1 MAFLIDTDIIIYS
14 LKGHEKVQ
22 SWMLKNQNIPKF
34 ISVITYGELT
44 YGARKSKFQEK
55 NIATVKRIGELFSII
70 DINKDIIEIFGELKA
85 KLEISGTRVDDMDLI
100 IAASSLYM
108 NMPLV
113 TNNVRH
119 FSKIPNLILENWE
132 EN

>member
-1 MAFLIDTDIIIYS
+1 MAFLIDMDIIIYS

-55 NIATVKRIGELFSII
+55 NNADRRLRAIKRSTERCSVQSP
-70 DINKDIIEIFGELKA
+70 KA
-85 KLEISGTRVDDMDLI
+85 LQ
-100 IAASSLYM
+100 
-108 NMPLV
+108 
-113 TNNVRH
+113 VRQ
-119 FSKIPNLILENWE
+119 KNIQKE
-132 EN
+132 

>member
-1 MAFLIDTDIIIYS
+1 
-14 LKGHEKVQ
+14 
-22 SWMLKNQNIPKF
+22 
-34 ISVITYGELT
+34 
-44 YGARKSKFQEK
+44 
-55 NIATVKRIGELFSII
+55 
-70 DINKDIIEIFGELKA
+70 
-85 KLEISGTRVDDMDLI
+85 
-100 IAASSLYM
+100 M